1 MADTAKEVVRSI
13 MSDKFKNQKFG
24 SIKSA
29 CLKKGE
35 LWEDPEFPANN
46 KSLFFSKVDSEIE
59 WKRPSELCK
68 VPKLVI
74 EGVSCDDL
82 VQGELGNTWFVTA
95 CASLVLQKKMFEKVV
110 PNLKEQEWDEYS
122 EKPKYA
128 GVFHFSFW
136 RFGQWIDIVVD
147 DRLPTKNGKLVFC
160 HSKSRNE
167 FWSALLEKA
176 YAKLYGDYESL
187 TEGDT
192 ADALVDFTGGVA
204 EKLVLMNINLQD
216 DQMKMALF
224 RKLRDASE
232 NQALINCNIRCK
244 PEETG
249 KELPQGLI
257 LGHGYNITKVAEIN
271 VDKKYQGAIGA
282 SKLLM
287 VRMANPW
294 GVKEW
299 NGPWADGSAE
309 WNKIGQTE
317 WTKLGLKFQQEGEFW
332 MAFDDFVS
340 YLTNVDVCHF
350 VNTAII
356 SLKKSWN
363 ESILHSEWSVQ
374 GRNGG
379 CVYDSPT
386 FLSNPQYVFDIIQ
399 EEDTVLVS
407 LEQHDIQPGRQ
418 HFGRTLNTIGYR
430 IMKVEEN
437 RLYRM
442 HIPGEHILS
451 SDMVKGR
458 SIFGTSKLFKGRYVI
473 VPCTEKTGEHGPF
486 MLRLYTSSK
495 ASGRELTKEGPTKTC
510 PCSKLPLI
518 VTTLTVNKLEGV
530 TKPAGSKVKTFDPKV
545 VVRCEGEK
553 VVSRVVKEDQ
563 GGKRVN
569 TADAEFDFKVTF
581 YRKKPDEPIIIEII
595 NSNSFVDDFCSEARV
610 AEHGGED
617 GKDVKCPVYGK
628 GKEKDMER
636 PGNVHVFV
644 KSSHD
649 LQFL

>member
-1 MADTAKEVVRSI
+1 
-13 MSDKFKNQKFG
+13 
-24 SIKSA
+24 
-29 CLKKGE
+29 
-35 LWEDPEFPANN
+35 
-46 KSLFFSKVDSEIE
+46 
-59 WKRPSELCK
+59 
-68 VPKLVI
+68 
-74 EGVSCDDL
+74 
-82 VQGELGNTWFVTA
+82 
-95 CASLVLQKKMFEKVV
+95 
-110 PNLKEQEWDEYS
+110 
-122 EKPKYA
+122 
-128 GVFHFSFW
+128 
-136 RFGQWIDIVVD
+136 
-147 DRLPTKNGKLVFC
+147 
-160 HSKSRNE
+160 
-167 FWSALLEKA
+167 
-176 YAKLYGDYESL
+176 
-187 TEGDT
+187 
-192 ADALVDFTGGVA
+192 
-204 EKLVLMNINLQD
+204 
-216 DQMKMALF
+216 
-224 RKLRDASE
+224 
-232 NQALINCNIRCK
+232 
-244 PEETG
+244 
-249 KELPQGLI
+249 
-257 LGHGYNITKVAEIN
+257 
-271 VDKKYQGAIGA
+271 
-282 SKLLM
+282 M

-363 ESILHSEWSVQ
+363 ESIMHSEWSVQ

-399 EEDTVLVS
+399 EEDTILVS

-430 IMKVEEN
+430 IMKVEDN

-451 SDMVKGR
+451 SDMVRGR

-518 VTTLTVNKLEGV
+518 VTTLTVKKLEGV

-563 GGKRVN
+563 GGKQRVN

-581 YRKKPDEPIIIEII
+581 YRKKPDEPITIEVI
-595 NSNSFVDDFCSEARV
+595 NTNSFVDDFCSEARV
-610 AEHGGED
+610 TEHGGED